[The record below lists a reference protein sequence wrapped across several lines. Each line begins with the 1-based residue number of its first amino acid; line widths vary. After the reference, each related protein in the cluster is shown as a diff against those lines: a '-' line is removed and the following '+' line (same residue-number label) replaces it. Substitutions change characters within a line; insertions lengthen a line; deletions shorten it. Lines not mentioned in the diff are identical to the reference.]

1 MEVIRTSV
9 CENLGKT
16 KPASLTHTIA
26 AHDHFSK
33 FYALDTC
40 DVWTEDGYLV
50 TAVQDDGVTHHLRKG
65 AEVVVAKLPE
75 DQIFHF
81 NPTPKARHYLEL
93 DAA

>member
-16 KPASLTHTIA
+16 KPASLSHTITA
-26 AHDHFSK
+26 YDHFSK

-50 TAVQDDGVTHHLRKG
+50 TAVQDDGVTHHLRRG
-65 AEVVVAKLPE
+65 ALVVVAKLPA
-75 DQIFHF
+75 DQVFHF
-81 NPTPKARHYLEL
+81 NPTPKARYYLTAE
-93 DAA
+93 